1 MKSTKIIRDV
11 IHLDIVF
18 DDRFMKII
26 DTKEFQRL
34 NRIKQLSC
42 EYMVFPTATHTR
54 MSHSI
59 GTYYVMSKLI
69 EHFSALLCELGYEVK
84 KEDKDLALCAALL
97 HDIGHGPFSHTFERI
112 FELQSHEEWAVDIL
126 KSEDTEINKV
136 IRNEFSDNFL
146 IRLTEVI
153 SKAYK
158 HQDENGIFFII
169 STLVSS
175 QIDADRMDY
184 LLRDAYFTSVTTG
197 NYDFKR
203 LIQAFGVEKDD
214 KGELI
219 IFIHQKFIATLE
231 EYILARYYM
240 HKEVYQH
247 SVKRHMEGVLHKIF
261 QRAETLYCKK
271 IYIEANPI
279 LIKLFNKTE
288 LSVED
293 YLKLDDT
300 LLLYHVSLWINSEDA
315 ILGMLCKAFMERKKF
330 KKFAFA
336 KSNTKGKEKIQSSIN
351 MLLKENNKE
360 EIKDFSKEYFY
371 IEDQT
376 DLKLYVNTK
385 ENIWIKTKE
394 NELLDLS
401 EVSIIINESS
411 ISNKSECITRV
422 YLSKE
427 IFRTQYNL
435 DIDLIE
441 NLGQW

>member
-1 MKSTKIIRDV
+1 MKATKIIRDV
-11 IHLDIVF
+11 IHSDIVF
-18 DDRFMKII
+18 DQRFMKII

-54 MSHSI
+54 MAHSL
-59 GTYYVMSKLI
+59 GTYYVMGKLI
-69 EHFSALLCELGYEVK
+69 EHFSALLLEMGYEVK
-84 KEDKDLALCAALL
+84 NEDKDLALCAALL
-97 HDIGHGPFSHTFERI
+97 HDIGHGPFSHTFEKI
-112 FELQSHEEWAVDIL
+112 FMMKSHEDWAVSIL
-126 KSEDTEINKV
+126 KSTETEINSV
-136 IRNEFSDNFL
+136 ILKEFGEDFL
-146 IRLTEVI
+146 IRLTEII

-175 QIDADRMDY
+175 QVDADRMDY

-203 LIQAFGVEKDD
+203 LIRAFGVEKNS

-247 SVKRHMEGVLHKIF
+247 SVKRQMEGILQKIF
-261 QRAETLYCKK
+261 ERAKQ
-271 IYIEANPI
+271 IYTSDNEIEIASI
-279 LIKLFNKTE
+279 IEKLFRNEK

-300 LLLYHVSLWINSEDA
+300 TLLYHVSLWQENKDE
-315 ILGMLCKAFMERKKF
+315 ILSRLCKSFIERKKF
-330 KKFAFA
+330 KKYNF
-336 KSNTKGKEKIQSSIN
+336 SQDSDIQITKFKEKIN
-351 MLLKENNKE
+351 ELLLENNKPPIE
-360 EIKDFSKEYFY
+360 DYSKEYFY
-371 IEDQT
+371 IEDDR

-385 ENIWIKTKE
+385 ENIWIKRKD
-394 NELLDLS
+394 NKLLDLS

-411 ISNKSECITRV
+411 ISNKSECTKRI
-422 YLSKE
+422 YISPE
-427 IFRTQYNL
+427 IFNL
-435 DIDLIE
+435 RFGLEVDLIE
-441 NLGQW
+441 KLGTW